1 MARSLQDLSR
11 IARELASL
19 TPEERLRVMI
29 EAARQQNFRPLP
41 PDFTAPRLGSG
52 GTWTGGSL
60 SREELYG
67 DDGR

>member
-1 MARSLQDLSR
+1 
-11 IARELASL
+11 
-19 TPEERLRVMI
+19 MI
-29 EAARQQNFRPLP
+29 EAAWQQEFRPLP

-67 DDGR
+67 ADGR